1 MFCFEFNIFFLSIII
16 FYKQIGTPM
25 GSPLSPIIVEIILQ
39 DLETSAI
46 DNLPIQP
53 LFYYRYVNDIVLMAP
68 SDYD

>member
-1 MFCFEFNIFFLSIII
+1 
-16 FYKQIGTPM
+16 M